1 MICQGI
7 VIMEKKRI
15 KPIVAERD
23 DMIGRSPSA
32 AAKSDGNDS
41 NGAPRQASG
50 MSGLWK
56 FLVLVAFFGLGGA
69 AGLGWMQYQD
79 LSAKHSSLL
88 QRFELLESR
97 LSSTDESVTQ
107 SGAAMQ
113 VNISKQGDELKKHWS
128 EIRKLWG
135 VANDINKGK
144 IEKNQKDISFLASKR
159 NTLEDSVKKDSKKL
173 ATLSA
178 NYLGVAA
185 DIEAVAESIRNQ
197 SDGLN
202 RINSSVALINQRVKN
217 NAEGIESME
226 AFRRQINQKIYA
238 LEQRSA
244 TVHNQT
250 GSN

>member
-1 MICQGI
+1 MICQGFE
-7 VIMEKKRI
+7 IMEKKRI

-23 DMIGRSPSA
+23 DMIGRSPSTPR
-32 AAKSDGNDS
+32 SDGGDN
-41 NGAPRQASG
+41 NGSSGQTTG

-56 FLVLVAFFGLGGA
+56 FMVLVAFFGLGGA

-79 LSAKHSSLL
+79 LATKHSSLL

-97 LSSTDESVTQ
+97 LSSTDESVIQ

-113 VNISKQGDELKKHWS
+113 VTISKQGDQLKKHWS
-128 EIRKLWG
+128 EIKKLWG
-135 VANDINKGK
+135 VTNDINKGK
-144 IEKNQKDISFLASKR
+144 IEKNQKDISFLASNR
-159 NTLEDSVKKDSKKL
+159 NTLEESVNKDSKKL

-178 NYLGVAA
+178 NYLGMAA
-185 DIEAVAESIRNQ
+185 DVEALAESMRNQ

-202 RINSSVALINQRVKN
+202 RINSSVALINQRIKN

-238 LEQRSA
+238 LEQRSGA
-244 TVHNQT
+244 TLTQT

>member
-1 MICQGI
+1 M
-7 VIMEKKRI
+7 
-15 KPIVAERD
+15 
-23 DMIGRSPSA
+23 
-32 AAKSDGNDS
+32 
-41 NGAPRQASG
+41 
-50 MSGLWK
+50 
-56 FLVLVAFFGLGGA
+56 VLVAFFGLGGA

-79 LSAKHSSLL
+79 LATKHSSLL

-113 VNISKQGDELKKHWS
+113 VTISKQGDQLKKHWS
-128 EIRKLWG
+128 EIKKLWG
-135 VANDINKGK
+135 VTNDINKGK

-159 NTLEDSVKKDSKKL
+159 NTLEESVNKDSKKL

-178 NYLGVAA
+178 NYLGMAA
-185 DIEAVAESIRNQ
+185 DVEALAESMRNQ

-202 RINSSVALINQRVKN
+202 RINSSVALINQRIKN

-238 LEQRSA
+238 LEQRSGA
-244 TVHNQT
+244 TLTQT

>member
-32 AAKSDGNDS
+32 PTKSDGNDS
-41 NGAPRQASG
+41 NGASRQASG

-159 NTLEDSVKKDSKKL
+159 TTLEESVKKDSKKL

-185 DIEAVAESIRNQ
+185 DIEAVAESMRNQ

-202 RINSSVALINQRVKN
+202 RINSSVALINQRIKN

-244 TVHNQT
+244 TVTNQT

>member
-1 MICQGI
+1 
-7 VIMEKKRI
+7 
-15 KPIVAERD
+15 
-23 DMIGRSPSA
+23 
-32 AAKSDGNDS
+32 
-41 NGAPRQASG
+41 
-50 MSGLWK
+50 
-56 FLVLVAFFGLGGA
+56 LGGA

-79 LSAKHSSLL
+79 LATKHSSLL

-97 LSSTDESVTQ
+97 LSSTDESVIQ

-113 VNISKQGDELKKHWS
+113 VTISKQGDQLKKHWS
-128 EIRKLWG
+128 EIKKLWG
-135 VANDINKGK
+135 VTNDINKGK

-159 NTLEDSVKKDSKKL
+159 NTLEESVNKDSKKL

-178 NYLGVAA
+178 NYLGMAA
-185 DIEAVAESIRNQ
+185 DVEAIAESMRNQ

-202 RINSSVALINQRVKN
+202 RINSSVALINQRIKN

-238 LEQRSA
+238 LEQRSGA
-244 TVHNQT
+244 TLTQT

>member
-1 MICQGI
+1 MICQGT

-23 DMIGRSPSA
+23 DMIGRSPSTP
-32 AAKSDGNDS
+32 KS
-41 NGAPRQASG
+41 NGGGGNGSSGQPTG

-113 VNISKQGDELKKHWS
+113 VTISRQGDELKKHWS

-135 VANDINKGK
+135 VTNDINKGK

-159 NTLEDSVKKDSKKL
+159 NTLEEAVKKDGKKL

-178 NYLGVAA
+178 NYLGISA
-185 DIEAVAESIRNQ
+185 DLEAVTESMRNQ

-202 RINSSVALINQRVKN
+202 RVNNSLGLVNQRVKN

-226 AFRRQINQKIYA
+226 AFRRQINQKIYT
-238 LEQRSA
+238 LEQRSG
-244 TVHNQT
+244 TNL
-250 GSN
+250 N

>member
-1 MICQGI
+1 
-7 VIMEKKRI
+7 
-15 KPIVAERD
+15 
-23 DMIGRSPSA
+23 
-32 AAKSDGNDS
+32 
-41 NGAPRQASG
+41 

-79 LSAKHSSLL
+79 LSAKHNSLL

-113 VNISKQGDELKKHWS
+113 VNISKQGEELKKHWS

-144 IEKNQKDISFLASKR
+144 IDKNQKDIAFLASKR
-159 NTLEDSVKKDSKKL
+159 TTLEESVAKDSKKL

-178 NYLGVAA
+178 NYLGMAA
-185 DIEAVAESIRNQ
+185 DVEAVAESMRNQ

-202 RINSSVALINQRVKN
+202 RINSSMALINQRVKN

-244 TVHNQT
+244 TAVNQT

>member
-1 MICQGI
+1 MII
-7 VIMEKKRI
+7 EKNRI

-32 AAKSDGNDS
+32 SKSDGADS
-41 NGAPRQASG
+41 NGTAGQAAG

-113 VNISKQGDELKKHWS
+113 VNIAKQGEELKKHWS

-135 VANDINKGK
+135 VTNDINKGK
-144 IEKNQKDISFLASKR
+144 IEKNKKDISFLASKR
-159 NTLEDSVKKDSKKL
+159 NSLEDAVAKDGKKL

-178 NYLGVAA
+178 NYLGMAA
-185 DIEAVAESIRNQ
+185 DVEAVAESMRNH

-202 RINSSVALINQRVKN
+202 RVNNSLGLINQRIKN

-238 LEQRSA
+238 LEQRSVA
-244 TVHNQT
+244 TLNQT
-250 GSN
+250 GSNQ

>member
-1 MICQGI
+1 
-7 VIMEKKRI
+7 MEKKRI

-23 DMIGRSPSA
+23 DMIGRSPSTPR
-32 AAKSDGNDS
+32 SDGGDNNVS
-41 NGAPRQASG
+41 SGQTTG

-56 FLVLVAFFGLGGA
+56 FMVLVAFFGLGGA

-79 LSAKHSSLL
+79 LATKHSSLL

-113 VNISKQGDELKKHWS
+113 VTISKQGDQLKKHWS
-128 EIRKLWG
+128 EIKKLWG
-135 VANDINKGK
+135 VTNDINKGK

-159 NTLEDSVKKDSKKL
+159 NTLEESVNKDSKKL

-178 NYLGVAA
+178 NYLGMAA
-185 DIEAVAESIRNQ
+185 DVEALAESMRNQ

-202 RINSSVALINQRVKN
+202 RINSSVALINQRIKN

-238 LEQRSA
+238 LEQRSGA
-244 TVHNQT
+244 TLTQT